1 MMLLKRLST
10 VNMKKDKCRSCC
22 AMAFAS
28 LILLLLRVFICI
40 CKVLMSS
47 DIVVVPKSDF
57 EILPTKSKSS
67 LFDLKDRKN
76 VLCGGNVVVGMRW

>member
-1 MMLLKRLST
+1 MMLLKGLST

-28 LILLLLRVFICI
+28 LILLLRVFICI

-47 DIVVVPKSDF
+47 DIVVPNSDF

>member
-28 LILLLLRVFICI
+28 LILLFLRVFICI

-47 DIVVVPKSDF
+47 DIVVPNSDF

>member
-10 VNMKKDKCRSCC
+10 VDTNEDKCWSCC
-22 AMAFAS
+22 AMACAS
-28 LILLLLRVFICI
+28 LILLLLRVCICL

-47 DIVVVPKSDF
+47 DVAVPNNDF
-57 EILPTKSKSS
+57 EILPTKSKSP
-67 LFDLKDRKN
+67 LFDLEDRKN